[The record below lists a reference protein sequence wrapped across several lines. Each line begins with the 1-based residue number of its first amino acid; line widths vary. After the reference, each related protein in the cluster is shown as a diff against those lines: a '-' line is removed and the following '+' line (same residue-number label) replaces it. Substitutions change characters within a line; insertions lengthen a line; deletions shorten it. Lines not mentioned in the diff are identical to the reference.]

1 MMPIEYQI
9 HPVVVQEFLTVWD
22 LSLQCLVMRNL
33 LLGSKNNYLH
43 FVKVYIVSFD
53 YTRTA

>member
-33 LLGSKNNYLH
+33 LLGSKN
-43 FVKVYIVSFD
+43 K
-53 YTRTA
+53 